1 MTDNHDHDTLHTM
14 ETPDDDLSQADPTE
28 GGAHSAHPSADGVS
42 QTHPDTF
49 PRAYVEQ
56 LRQEN
61 GKYRLRAER
70 SDDLAKRLH
79 AAQVAATGRL
89 ADPTD
94 LPYDETLLDDP
105 ASLTAAIDAL
115 LATKPHLASRR
126 PTGNVG
132 QGLSEHPTTVSLANI
147 LRAGAN

>member
-1 MTDNHDHDTLHTM
+1 MTDNHEHDALHTV
-14 ETPDDDLSQADPTE
+14 ETSDGDVRQPDPTDPGTPDVPHPDDD
-28 GGAHSAHPSADGVS
+28 VS

-61 GKYRLRAER
+61 AKYRQRAEHT
-70 SDDLAKRLH
+70 DDLAHRLH

-105 ASLTAAIDAL
+105 VALTAAIDAL

>member
-14 ETPDDDLSQADPTE
+14 ETPDDD
-28 GGAHSAHPSADGVS
+28 VS
-42 QTHPDTF
+42 QTHPTDDDVSQTQPDTF

-61 GKYRLRAER
+61 GRYRLRAER
-70 SDDLAKRLH
+70 SDELAERLH

-105 ASLTAAIDAL
+105 AALTAAIDAL

-126 PTGNVG
+126 PTGNIG